1 MARKKLIVG
10 NWKMHFNVPDS
21 SMYAHKLSELIKVYR
36 DVEVVVAPT
45 MLAVQT
51 LSLQV
56 NYRQIK
62 LAAQNF
68 YHKDSGSYTG
78 EVSANMLRGMVNYG
92 IVGHFERRNIFM
104 ESDKEVRKKVE
115 AAIRNHI
122 KPIICVGETL
132 QERMDNETKAVLHDQ
147 VYSSLVD
154 VTKEDLKNIVIAY
167 EPVWAIGTGEHASAE
182 DVKRSVRIIRSL
194 IRTLFGQEAASDVR
208 ILYGGSVNLSN
219 ADVYL
224 NVDNVDGLLIG
235 GASLDAYQFS
245 GIVEK
250 AHFMQLEEMKRRI
263 DERL

>member
-1 MARKKLIVG
+1 
-10 NWKMHFNVPDS
+10 
-21 SMYAHKLSELIKVYR
+21 
-36 DVEVVVAPT
+36 
-45 MLAVQT
+45 
-51 LSLQV
+51 
-56 NYRQIK
+56 
-62 LAAQNF
+62 
-68 YHKDSGSYTG
+68 
-78 EVSANMLRGMVNYG
+78 MLRGMVNYG

-250 AHFMQLEEMKRRI
+250 AHFMQLEEIKRRI

>member
-167 EPVWAIGTGEHASAE
+167 EPVWAIGTGVNAMPE
-182 DVKRSVRIIRSL
+182 DVRKAARMIRRQISDL
-194 IRTLFGQEAASDVR
+194 YGQKIGKKIQVV
-208 ILYGGSVNLSN
+208 YGGSIEPEI
-219 ADVYL
+219 AGDYAKMQEI
-224 NVDNVDGLLIG
+224 DGLLMG
-235 GASLDAYQFS
+235 GASLSADKFS
-245 GIVEK
+245 QIVEK
-250 AHFMQLEEMKRRI
+250 IYESIK
-263 DERL
+263 